1 MKRESLLD
9 EDEEERKK
17 SFFAF
22 CFPIIVFGLIGLL
35 IAGFVLSTIL
45 RANYDS
51 PQQQALRNFNT
62 SITVGSSGPSG
73 PPGGGGVLGFAHF
86 YSVVSAVAPGLN
98 VPQNDPVPF
107 DQDGSASLTNQP
119 TRVNGTHFM
128 LPAVGIYEVT
138 FQVSITEAAQLAIRF
153 NGGPFLPYSVA
164 GRATGSSQVS
174 NTIFITTTL
183 VNQILE
189 VYNVGLSAIHVT
201 GNPGSGGNNPV
212 SASLTIVRLQ

>member
-1 MKRESLLD
+1 MKRLLD

-22 CFPIIVFGLIGLL
+22 CFSIIVFGLICLL
-35 IAGFVLSTIL
+35 ITGFVLSTIL

-62 SITVGSSGPSG
+62 SITVGPSGPPG

-98 VPQNDPVPF
+98 LPPGASVPF
-107 DQDGSASLTNQP
+107 DQNGATSSTNQP
-119 TRVNGTHFM
+119 TRISTTSFM

-138 FQVSITEAAQLAIRF
+138 FQVSITEAGQLAVKL

-164 GRATGSSQVS
+164 GRATGTSQIS
-174 NTIFITTTL
+174 NSIFIPTTL
-183 VNQILE
+183 ANQTLE
-189 VYNVGLSAIHVT
+189 VYNVGLSAIHIT